1 MTDATRDT
9 RAIGNVHATKQQIR
23 LASLLS
29 MTMAR
34 IAAIDYD
41 DKQPMNVKSM
51 ASCVPRMWHTYQ
63 TWPGTVHLIQ
73 YQTDLQKNCDQ
84 YMFWSWYVC
93 SLTSISTLSL
103 WLWECSYGD
112 EYFASSVYPLIDAWL
127 WLWHLVW
134 TTTSL
139 PLTIMSRLPSE
150 WYGHEGMFAVC

>member
-9 RAIGNVHATKQQIR
+9 RAIGNVYATKQQIR
-23 LASLLS
+23 LASQLS

-73 YQTDLQKNCDQ
+73 YQTDLLLSTKELWPIHVLVLIR
-84 YMFWSWYVC
+84 MFPNLNFHSLSDSENVVMEMNILLPVC
-93 SLTSISTLSL
+93 IR
-103 WLWECSYGD
+103 WLMPDFDFGIWFEQLRRY
-112 EYFASSVYPLIDAWL
+112 
-127 WLWHLVW
+127 H
-134 TTTSL
+134 
-139 PLTIMSRLPSE
+139 SR
-150 WYGHEGMFAVC
+150 